1 MLPRVTENGVEA
13 GEVGQLLRSCAAF
26 AEDLASGA
34 SQPSVSLALEDPV
47 PFSGLH
53 GYQACLR
60 CTDIEAVK
68 PPYISE
74 KP

>member
-1 MLPRVTENGVEA
+1 MLPRVTESGVEA
-13 GEVGQLLRSCAAF
+13 GEVGQLLRACAAF
-26 AEDLASGA
+26 AEDLASVA
-34 SQPSVSLALEDPV
+34 SQSSVSLALGDPM
-47 PFSGLH
+47 PFSGIH

-60 CTDIEAVK
+60 CTDIHAGK